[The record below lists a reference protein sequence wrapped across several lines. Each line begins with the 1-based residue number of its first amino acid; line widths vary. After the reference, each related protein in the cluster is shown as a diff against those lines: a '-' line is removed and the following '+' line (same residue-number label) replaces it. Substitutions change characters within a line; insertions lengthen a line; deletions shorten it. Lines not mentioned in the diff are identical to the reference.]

1 MYSNLESAVV
11 ASERRNQEIGDRDKL
26 LSCDVLQI
34 HVCMENP
41 PIAGHAMPMTVPTGE
56 KPNDLV
62 LSMVMYCA
70 HAEFHMLVLET
81 QLLRK
86 SLN

>member
-1 MYSNLESAVV
+1 MV
-11 ASERRNQEIGDRDKL
+11 ALERRDQGIGDREKI

-34 HVCMENP
+34 HVCMEIP
-41 PIAGHAMPMTVPTGE
+41 PIAGHAMPITVPTGE

-62 LSMVMYCA
+62 LSMVIHCA
-70 HAEFHMLVLET
+70 HAEFHMFVLET